1 MAKQVLE
8 LNNFAGGLNAYSD
21 ARDIGDLEFAQNW
34 NAVVSKA
41 GIIKVAG
48 MALPEIETEYIT
60 NENFQDGRGLFQFS
74 SDYSLSSIA
83 GNFEIGLTKGTRA
96 GSNSTTLHSLEN
108 KESLSTADD
117 FYKNMIMFITEG
129 TGIGESRII
138 TAYDYT
144 GGASERLLTTEAFSV
159 SLDET
164 SKYIIFGWKF
174 GDIAGGDST
183 NWSGRDGVAK
193 KDFISNAAAV
203 QSILQDTDFDNKYF
217 IFSKKTSIPDEQ
229 SSNLGYIEYGS
240 NLTLV
245 PGVTYRL
252 SFDCAA
258 KQRFHNFVSDGD
270 QDPNEGTDTSSFGD
284 KTPWIQLHST
294 QVADTMGSI
303 KSVSAVAVSTSSAW
317 TDAKTYKNIS
327 PNPTNATQGTGA
339 TFNIITSNS
348 GNTATFHFVNRGSGY
363 AVGETLTF
371 NNPDWDGTGSVQ
383 TASITVASIN
393 VTGLALYENSQ
404 WKSGIV
410 GNGATSKYISYLDN
424 NYISNGDFQNFNSSE
439 VTNATDNDW
448 VVGNNARAQK
458 LQTASK
464 IYGGH
469 DGTLSLDSM
478 FSGSL
483 DAPEDDSFASY
494 VYQAVQLDED
504 TLYHLN
510 FLYDAVAPQVLSFF
524 VYNKTQEKYAVSPTL
539 RTSTRVDALN
549 FTATDA
555 GLVNYE
561 FPYEGPIS
569 FKTHKAEKSSTT
581 ANQKEEYYVGFA
593 AGISANQ
600 FFLNGQIDEER
611 THVRIAGVT
620 LYKGHN
626 DLVSMTNSLNSDLNT
641 NPYSENI
648 KYFSN
653 YSTFF
658 TVPNNYTTATDWSLK
673 IYAGEYGF
681 RNGNILGFTD
691 EQEVYFDNILLSEQS
706 GVTNSN
712 IGSATTGDG
721 EDVITAI
728 LNNTPTKSEIVLHS
742 SKSNELHKNKIKWNS
757 SNCQPTFNY
766 INGMLKISDGNFNN
780 SNSNKMFF
788 YTNKTSLLNN
798 FELQG
803 WTARSNVFD
812 TNINFEVITFEP
824 EIPDASQPEAEQAIE
839 DLHSFFINDSNE
851 VNDASQAQALNE
863 KYNGQVGDPTTT
875 NIATQ
880 TTLNNQN
887 AGAHAAWYGR
897 NNPQGHVHMYYFD
910 PAMEV
915 NTTSLIDN
923 DNNISAFKM
932 IPRYADFNG
941 IKSNFYSSYEG
952 GILLPGETLE
962 AQSGEGVYDSMIAG
976 GYENDAQELY
986 TGSINNADINN
997 TEDVVNGLSSD
1008 VINYPR
1014 VNTYPVNRTSDFD
1027 SYATEFAK
1035 TARTKTQFAFKLNDI
1050 SEEGFDSQHDKYTE
1064 MSTKVSKLELNWSYE
1079 IYGHNPILATEVV
1092 NQNILDLITIPFFQV
1107 TVDIIESSNVG
1118 IDDIIDNLNINRLGY
1133 NDLISQSNHK
1143 IIKTFGAHYDINEVI
1158 DSSITELPSGSY
1170 STFNS
1175 LNKDAFI
1182 NNTYEDGECL
1192 KLNLNRTQSDGFF
1205 EVEILASFSI
1215 DSNLNL
1221 NKNSVFVISIES
1233 FGAGYEFDFNK
1244 SLEYKSIIR
1253 PLALSTNSN
1262 VTSQIANQAG
1272 YINSYL
1278 ASENPRD
1285 ENKAYYSR
1293 TKVNL
1298 TKLTYSP
1305 VNSSGIFLDEGY
1317 NPNVNLV
1324 FDIPKTGDSTSWG
1337 NREYRL
1343 AFTTVNQYNE
1353 ESNIIEKNTVIGGFI
1368 ESDDEN
1374 IPNIPIGQ
1382 CPTLKIA
1389 LLKTE
1394 VENSYNKKINFYMRD
1409 INSEILYKQ
1418 FYIDLD
1424 TLKLHSTTSGITASP
1439 VKDADIYRWQ
1449 LERENLLEFNEVNS
1463 YESESM
1469 VSQEDA
1475 LNLNTMTARY
1485 KTSVVANNRMYV
1497 GNVKQD
1503 NRVYGDRMLKSPI
1516 GKYNI
1521 LPASSFIDVAI
1532 NDGDEITALEYY
1544 KDKILQYKKRKVF
1557 IINISGD
1564 FEFLEQTFDNVGV
1577 LQQCSV
1583 TKTPYGIVW
1592 ANKSGCYL
1600 YDGERLINLIE
1611 NKIGVYETTYYPDNY
1626 WNVGS
1631 NVPVIAYSQKDDI
1644 IVIKISSKS
1653 TTIGDTF
1660 KPDSYTYHFPTKS
1673 WMFNVQ
1679 GLNDTSVA
1687 ATGAISNM
1695 ITNKDGDII
1704 FYNGTYNGVKKL
1716 YYEPKV
1722 YYQGAETTTSG
1733 SSTNLF
1739 TFTTKDFTFG
1749 NIANRK
1755 KIYKIY
1761 VTYKTKDGNNSR
1773 VLIRTAINGADF
1785 TSSDGS
1791 EISTSS
1797 KFAGTSTACYHHT
1810 NGLLDTGGAWKTA
1823 ELKFTN
1829 PGNFSKVNS
1838 LQLMFY
1844 SALIDPAF
1852 EINDI
1857 SISFR
1862 TKRVR

>member
-74 SDYSLSSIA
+74 SDYSFSSIA
-83 GNFEIGLTKGTRA
+83 GSFEIGLTSGTRA
-96 GSNSTTLHSLEN
+96 GSNSTTSHTLEG
-108 KESLSTADD
+108 KQSLSSTNN
-117 FYKNMIMFITEG
+117 FYQNMIMFITEG
-129 TGIGESRII
+129 TGVGESRII
-138 TAYDYT
+138 TAFDKDT
-144 GGASERLLTTEAFSV
+144 RVLTTEAFSV
-159 SLDET
+159 SLDTT

-193 KDFISNAAAV
+193 KDFISNSAAV

-270 QDPNEGTDTSSFGD
+270 QDPNEITDTSSLGD

-363 AVGETLTF
+363 VVGETLTF

-393 VTGLALYENSQ
+393 VTGLALYANNR

-469 DGTLSLDSM
+469 DGTLSLDSI
-478 FSGSL
+478 FSVGDL
-483 DAPEDDSFASY
+483 DAPEDNSFASY
-494 VYQAVQLDED
+494 IYQAVQLDED

-510 FLYDAVAPQVLSFF
+510 FLYDAVLPQVLRFF
-524 VYNKTQEKYAVSPTL
+524 VYNKTQEKYVVSPTT
-539 RTSTRVDALN
+539 RASTRADALN

-569 FKTHKAEKSSTT
+569 FKTHKAEKSSTI

-593 AGISANQ
+593 AGISAND
-600 FFLNGQIDEER
+600 FFLNNQLNEEH

-641 NPYSENI
+641 NPYSDNI

-673 IYAGEYGF
+673 IHAGEYGF

-812 TNINFEVITFEP
+812 TNINFEVISSNL
-824 EIPDASQPEAEQAIE
+824 EILDDSQEEVVE
-839 DLHSFFINDSNE
+839 DLDSFFVEDLDTFAGS
-851 VNDASQAQALNE
+851 ALNVLNQ
-863 KYNGQVGDPTTT
+863 KYNGLVGDPTNT

-897 NNPQGHVHMYYFD
+897 KNEQGHVHMYYFD
-910 PAMEV
+910 SRMIV
-915 NTTSLIDN
+915 DTTSLICN
-923 DNNISAFKM
+923 TTGAFKM
-932 IPRYADFNG
+932 IPRYANLLGTASDFLR
-941 IKSNFYSSYEG
+941 SYQG
-952 GILLPGETLE
+952 GIALPGETLE
-962 AQSGEGVYDSMIAG
+962 AQAGEGAYDSMIAG
-976 GYENDAQELY
+976 GYENDVQELY
-986 TGSINNADINN
+986 TGNIDNLNIND
-997 TEDVVNGLSSD
+997 TEDVIDSRSSD

-1014 VNTYPVNRTSDFD
+1014 VNTYPVNRTSNFD

-1050 SEEGFDSQHDKYTE
+1050 SEEGFDSQHDKYIG
-1064 MSTKVSKLELNWSYE
+1064 MSTKPRSLQLNWSYE
-1079 IYGHNPILATEVV
+1079 IYGHDPIYSDETA
-1092 NQNILDLITIPFFQV
+1092 NQNIVDLISIPYFQV
-1107 TVDIIESSNVG
+1107 KIDIIENPNTGTDSL
-1118 IDDIIDNLNINRLGY
+1118 IDNLNIDRLGY
-1133 NDLISQSNHK
+1133 NDLISQSSHS
-1143 IIKTFGAHYDINEVI
+1143 ITKTFGA
-1158 DSSITELPSGSY
+1158 
-1170 STFNS
+1170 
-1175 LNKDAFI
+1175 
-1182 NNTYEDGECL
+1182 
-1192 KLNLNRTQSDGFF
+1192 
-1205 EVEILASFSI
+1205 
-1215 DSNLNL
+1215 
-1221 NKNSVFVISIES
+1221 
-1233 FGAGYEFDFNK
+1233 
-1244 SLEYKSIIR
+1244 
-1253 PLALSTNSN
+1253 
-1262 VTSQIANQAG
+1262 
-1272 YINSYL
+1272 
-1278 ASENPRD
+1278 
-1285 ENKAYYSR
+1285 
-1293 TKVNL
+1293 
-1298 TKLTYSP
+1298 
-1305 VNSSGIFLDEGY
+1305 
-1317 NPNVNLV
+1317 
-1324 FDIPKTGDSTSWG
+1324 
-1337 NREYRL
+1337 
-1343 AFTTVNQYNE
+1343 
-1353 ESNIIEKNTVIGGFI
+1353 
-1368 ESDDEN
+1368 
-1374 IPNIPIGQ
+1374 
-1382 CPTLKIA
+1382 
-1389 LLKTE
+1389 
-1394 VENSYNKKINFYMRD
+1394 FY
-1409 INSEILYKQ
+1409 
-1418 FYIDLD
+1418 
-1424 TLKLHSTTSGITASP
+1424 
-1439 VKDADIYRWQ
+1439 
-1449 LERENLLEFNEVNS
+1449 
-1463 YESESM
+1463 
-1469 VSQEDA
+1469 
-1475 LNLNTMTARY
+1475 
-1485 KTSVVANNRMYV
+1485 
-1497 GNVKQD
+1497 
-1503 NRVYGDRMLKSPI
+1503 
-1516 GKYNI
+1516 
-1521 LPASSFIDVAI
+1521 
-1532 NDGDEITALEYY
+1532 
-1544 KDKILQYKKRKVF
+1544 
-1557 IINISGD
+1557 
-1564 FEFLEQTFDNVGV
+1564 
-1577 LQQCSV
+1577 
-1583 TKTPYGIVW
+1583 
-1592 ANKSGCYL
+1592 
-1600 YDGERLINLIE
+1600 
-1611 NKIGVYETTYYPDNY
+1611 
-1626 WNVGS
+1626 
-1631 NVPVIAYSQKDDI
+1631 
-1644 IVIKISSKS
+1644 
-1653 TTIGDTF
+1653 
-1660 KPDSYTYHFPTKS
+1660 
-1673 WMFNVQ
+1673 
-1679 GLNDTSVA
+1679 
-1687 ATGAISNM
+1687 
-1695 ITNKDGDII
+1695 
-1704 FYNGTYNGVKKL
+1704 
-1716 YYEPKV
+1716 
-1722 YYQGAETTTSG
+1722 
-1733 SSTNLF
+1733 
-1739 TFTTKDFTFG
+1739 
-1749 NIANRK
+1749 
-1755 KIYKIY
+1755 
-1761 VTYKTKDGNNSR
+1761 
-1773 VLIRTAINGADF
+1773 
-1785 TSSDGS
+1785 
-1791 EISTSS
+1791 
-1797 KFAGTSTACYHHT
+1797 
-1810 NGLLDTGGAWKTA
+1810 
-1823 ELKFTN
+1823 
-1829 PGNFSKVNS
+1829 
-1838 LQLMFY
+1838 
-1844 SALIDPAF
+1844 
-1852 EINDI
+1852 
-1857 SISFR
+1857 
-1862 TKRVR
+1862 